1 MKSAHLV
8 LKNNRE
14 AFLYSNSLTK
24 VNLWI
29 VSGPYLR
36 LNWRQLNSEEK
47 LKFIN
52 EALKNSKTDIEKPS
66 SFKDVG
72 MELLKAYGFTKWSQ
86 LYKKA
91 KLCYIDIKN
100 DNYIFTPSVYNSSNG
115 GHEGIKDE
123 IQTVCRDESPEQIIM
138 VLERAIVKSL

>member
-8 LKNNRE
+8 LKDNGE

-29 VSGPYLR
+29 VSEPYLR
-36 LNWRQLNSEEK
+36 LSWRQLNSKGK
-47 LKFIN
+47 LKLIN
-52 EALKNSKTDIEKPS
+52 ETLENSKVDIEKPS

-72 MELLKAYGFTKWSQ
+72 MGLLKAYGFTKWSQ
-86 LYKKA
+86 LYKKT

-115 GHEGIKDE
+115 GHEGIKDGIE
-123 IQTVCRDESPEQIIM
+123 TVRMDESSEQIIM
-138 VLERAIVKSL
+138 VLERAIEKSL